1 MKLAIF
7 LLVLLTVLPTKGSTG
22 SYHDVELNRRIA
34 HSMLDAYA
42 RYIISARA
50 LKENGHVHLIEKV
63 VSINEAS
70 IFFKID
76 DEEKDLLSMVMEN
89 KDERVK
95 AVYKRLNADG
105 IITVQEYQK
114 ELHPLF

>member
-1 MKLAIF
+1 MKRAIF

-22 SYHDVELNRRIA
+22 VYHDVELKRRIA
-34 HSMLDAYA
+34 HSMLDSYA

-50 LKENGHVHLIEKV
+50 LKKNGHALLIEKV

-70 IFFKID
+70 MFFRVD

-89 KDERVK
+89 KDERIK
-95 AVYKRLNADG
+95 AVYSRLNADG